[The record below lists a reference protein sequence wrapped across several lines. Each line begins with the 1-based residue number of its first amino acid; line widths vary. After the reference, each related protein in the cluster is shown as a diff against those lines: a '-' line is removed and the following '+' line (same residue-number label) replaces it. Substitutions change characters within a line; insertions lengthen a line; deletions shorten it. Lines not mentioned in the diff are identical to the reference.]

1 MKGEEHS
8 SQPSLIPILVLYT
21 VACLFC
27 SYPPKASRLSE
38 SPKLPPSSASPHLP
52 YLRCLRLLFPPLP
65 SSSLPSPLSPLS
77 PLPSLPSPLSP
88 LGPLLTYSCPFTS
101 FFDRFFYSHTEARS
115 LRPRFAA
122 TAAVQRAT
130 MSQDR
135 RPIQQQRMIHP
146 VFEGNGPARR
156 VKIQVRC

>member
-1 MKGEEHS
+1 VKGEEHS

-77 PLPSLPSPLSP
+77 PLPSPLSDLFLP
-88 LGPLLTYSCPFTS
+88 IRVHSRPFSIVFFTVIPKRDHFARGLQQLQQYNEQQCRKTDGQYSNS
-101 FFDRFFYSHTEARS
+101 
-115 LRPRFAA
+115 
-122 TAAVQRAT
+122 
-130 MSQDR
+130 
-135 RPIQQQRMIHP
+135 
-146 VFEGNGPARR
+146 G
-156 VKIQVRC
+156 